1 MGAAS
6 GPAMSRAH
14 ATGPAPPQALFR
26 TQGDAL
32 VVQMPGSGVDP
43 SWLARPLEELGLG
56 AGGAVRAVRVE
67 SPPEWRWGTVD
78 AAFLARVL
86 QGLGRPREDI
96 LVQGLPQDLQKLL
109 ALARTRSPAGG
120 DIAGSPIPGL
130 FARVGALATERAGS
144 FRQFVNLLGQVVLL
158 LPRFSAGRAR
168 VRAAEM
174 WEVVAESSSRALLIV
189 GIVNLLMGAIIAFV
203 GAVQLKPF
211 DAGIY
216 VANLVGVASV
226 RELTPILTAIVL
238 AGRTGA
244 SFAARIATMQ
254 GNEEID
260 ALTTLGVSPIEFLV
274 LPRVVALSL
283 LMPLLYVYGCAL
295 AMLGGLLVAV
305 PFLDMSAVSYA
316 VQTQQAIGGAQ
327 FAIGGLKALVF
338 GALVALIGCHF
349 GLRAERSAAGV
360 GVATTGAV
368 VASIVAI
375 IAVDAVFAVCTNALG
390 V

>member
-1 MGAAS
+1 MTS
-6 GPAMSRAH
+6 SRTHGPL
-14 ATGPAPPQALFR
+14 APRLFL

-32 VVQMPGSGVDP
+32 VVQMPGSGIDP

-67 SPPEWRWGTVD
+67 SPPEWRWGTAD
-78 AAFLARVL
+78 AAFLARVM
-86 QGLGRPREDI
+86 QGLGSPQEDI

-109 ALARTRSPAGG
+109 ALARTRSPAPE
-120 DIAGSPIPGL
+120 DRAGPIPGF

-144 FRQFVNLLGQVVLL
+144 LRQFVNVLGQVVLL

-174 WEVVAESSSRALLIV
+174 LEVLAESSSRAVLIV
-189 GIVNLLMGAIIAFV
+189 GVVNVLMAAILAFV
-203 GAVQLKPF
+203 GAVQLEPF

-216 VANLVGVASV
+216 VANLVGIASA

-260 ALTTLGVSPIEFLV
+260 ALTTLGVSPVEFLV

-283 LMPLLYVYGCAL
+283 LMPLLYVWCAL
-295 AMLGGLLVAV
+295 ALLGGLCVAV
-305 PFLDMSAVSYA
+305 PFLEMSAVTYT

-327 FAIGGLKALVF
+327 FAIGGLKAVVF

-375 IAVDAVFAVCTNALG
+375 IVVDAVFAVCTNALD